1 MDLIMQVDKHL
12 SSAPISKHED
22 TLSCLVL
29 EYK

>member
-22 TLSCLVL
+22 TLSCSFLVD
-29 EYK
+29 